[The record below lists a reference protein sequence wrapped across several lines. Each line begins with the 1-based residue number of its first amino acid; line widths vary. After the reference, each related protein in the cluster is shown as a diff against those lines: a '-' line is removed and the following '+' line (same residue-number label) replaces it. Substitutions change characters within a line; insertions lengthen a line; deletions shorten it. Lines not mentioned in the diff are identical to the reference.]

1 MVNHA
6 KSLAA
11 LALMLFAVATNGAD
25 EITNISVIQADTGR
39 ETALKRKLPIGLIHA
54 RPGDRLVLSAGRTHK
69 HIFLVSESKKS
80 SLGNTIIRGETVSG
94 GRVLLVIDDEARIK
108 ATSKGQMGWCS

>member
-6 KSLAA
+6 KSFAA

-54 RPGDRLVLSAGRTHK
+54 RPGDRLVLSTGRTRK

-94 GRVLLVIDDEARIK
+94 GR
-108 ATSKGQMGWCS
+108 